1 MTETDSELLAFFK
14 ALADGSRLQIVG
26 LLARK
31 PHTVEEL
38 ATLVDLRPSTVSHH
52 VAKLVAVGL
61 VRGRP
66 DGHYHEY
73 SLDIE
78 ALGAKARQ
86 LLATD
91 ELSERVAPQVDADAY
106 DRKVLAAFL
115 DSKGRIKALPMQRKK
130 FEVLLRHVVQAFP
143 PGEEWNEKQVN
154 KKLKVFSDD
163 VASLRRGL
171 IDTRMMARD
180 KAGTRYWRT

>member
-1 MTETDSELLAFFK
+1 MTETNAELLAFFK

-38 ATLVDLRPSTVSHH
+38 AALLDLRPSTVSHH

-73 SLDIE
+73 SLETD
-78 ALGAKARQ
+78 ALAAKA
-86 LLATD
+86 
-91 ELSERVAPQVDADAY
+91 APDVDLDAY

-115 DSKGRIKALPMQRKK
+115 DADGRIKALPMQRKK
-130 FEVLLRHVVQAFP
+130 FEVLLRH
-143 PGEEWNEKQVN
+143 
-154 KKLKVFSDD
+154 
-163 VASLRRGL
+163 
-171 IDTRMMARD
+171 
-180 KAGTRYWRT
+180 

>member
-1 MTETDSELLAFFK
+1 MTETNAELLAFFK

-38 ATLVDLRPSTVSHH
+38 AALLDLRPSTVSHH

-73 SLDIE
+73 SLDTD
-78 ALGAKARQ
+78 ALGAKARE
-86 LLATD
+86 LLATE
-91 ELSERVAPQVDADAY
+91 ELSEKAAPDVDLDAY

-115 DSKGRIKALPMQRKK
+115 DADGRIKALPMQ
-130 FEVLLRHVVQAFP
+130 
-143 PGEEWNEKQVN
+143 
-154 KKLKVFSDD
+154 
-163 VASLRRGL
+163 
-171 IDTRMMARD
+171 
-180 KAGTRYWRT
+180 